1 MNIKVYI
8 MLKLYINYKAL
19 VNTRYLFIKCLNIYY
34 YYYNVIKIIRN
45 MNRSVCEF
53 FFQAVFPEI

>member
-1 MNIKVYI
+1 MNIKVHI
-8 MLKLYINYKAL
+8 MLKLCINYKAL
-19 VNTRYLFIKCLNIYY
+19 VNTRYLFIKCLNIY